1 MSHKKDKE
9 GSSSE
14 TNANVNNISV
24 TNRQLKVRPFQ
35 INENRNETALRIG
48 KNGNAISKDSFATS
62 VLMIQR

>member
-24 TNRQLKVRPFQ
+24 TNRQLNVRPFQ
-35 INENRNETALRIG
+35 INENRNATASDWEKWPRKYPKTVSLLRY
-48 KNGNAISKDSFATS
+48 
-62 VLMIQR
+62 

>member
-48 KNGNAISKDSFATS
+48 KNGYAISKDSFATS